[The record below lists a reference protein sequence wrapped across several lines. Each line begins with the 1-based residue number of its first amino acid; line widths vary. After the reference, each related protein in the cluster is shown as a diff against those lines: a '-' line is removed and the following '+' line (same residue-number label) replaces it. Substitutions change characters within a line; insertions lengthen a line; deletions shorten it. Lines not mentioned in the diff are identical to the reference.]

1 MNSST
6 PSQFREDFVVLK
18 HNVDGG
24 SSILLQV
31 ETCLWQGPK
40 FWVQPSVIFEAV
52 QHRSRKWLQWLT
64 KFFYQLI
71 LILLTC
77 THLFQTLNTWSQ
89 SYLMVVYDQ
98 NQVSVS
104 GTETKVQF
112 RYRYQSRFFFHYRN
126 FFSSK
131 FFKYSHVFLVCMGI

>member
-18 HNVDGG
+18 HNFEGG

-64 KFFYQLI
+64 
-71 LILLTC
+71 
-77 THLFQTLNTWSQ
+77 N
-89 SYLMVVYDQ
+89 
-98 NQVSVS
+98 
-104 GTETKVQF
+104 
-112 RYRYQSRFFFHYRN
+112 
-126 FFSSK
+126 
-131 FFKYSHVFLVCMGI
+131 VFLSVDFNPTHMHPLLRDSKYLVPIIFKNRSQGWFLHPRNQIFYNAVFHQKSNKYDVVSLPVGLVGQKNCPPREILT